1 MSFQFI
7 REKDKLVQERQLL
20 QKELEGAVLQVR
32 TQYEQQLEIERSV
45 WTTIITILYSIDKNY
60 QFLHRLK
67 SSELQ
72 SHIDSLKKQV
82 RYIPYELHVYYCSG
96 VS

>member
-1 MSFQFI
+1 MLILSFLNQFI
-7 REKDKLVQERQLL
+7 REKDKLIQERQLL

-32 TQYEQQLEIERSV
+32 TQYEHQLEIERSV
-45 WTTIITILYSIDKNY
+45 KATIVTSVPCIPVDKIIAY
-60 QFLHRLK
+60 DFVHRLK

-82 RYIPYELHVYYCSG
+82 R
-96 VS
+96 

>member
-32 TQYEQQLEIERSV
+32 TQYEHQLEIERSV
-45 WTTIITILYSIDKNY
+45 RTATVT
-60 QFLHRLK
+60 
-67 SSELQ
+67 
-72 SHIDSLKKQV
+72 
-82 RYIPYELHVYYCSG
+82 
-96 VS
+96 